1 VLRSDLNDKAD
12 LAKVETILRDDPTI
26 TMLVNNAGV
35 ASIAPLVEADVEKM
49 ERMIALNITAVTRLT

>member
-26 TMLVNNAGV
+26 TMLANNAGV